1 MVTYANYS
9 RTENTA
15 GFILSYKPQPATVGK
30 QNIAYGK
37 HFPLSLTN
45 CAGTKEQL
53 STCLVVK
60 VF

>member
-1 MVTYANYS
+1 MVTYANTS

-37 HFPLSLTN
+37 HFTLTLYIN
-45 CAGTKEQL
+45 R
-53 STCLVVK
+53 V
-60 VF
+60 